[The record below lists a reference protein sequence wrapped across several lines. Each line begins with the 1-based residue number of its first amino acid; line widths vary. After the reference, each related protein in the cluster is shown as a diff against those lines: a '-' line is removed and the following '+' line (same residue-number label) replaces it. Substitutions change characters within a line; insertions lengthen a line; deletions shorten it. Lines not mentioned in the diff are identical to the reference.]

1 MPELQSMPASGQ
13 TLAGKYSLV
22 RTLGEGGMGIVYEA
36 RHLRLGH
43 RCAIKVLRPEVVGD
57 AETIA
62 R

>member
-36 RHLRLGH
+36 RHLSLIH
-43 RCAIKVLRPEVVGD
+43 I
-57 AETIA
+57 
-62 R
+62 